1 MLEITTALLYCCLCA
16 AVVCVTAGLAC
27 LTYVYVR
34 DMLKYPKHNKQ
45 PIGDHFYD
53 P

>member
-34 DMLKYPKHNKQ
+34 DMLK
-45 PIGDHFYD
+45 DHKRINNS
-53 P
+53 

>member
-1 MLEITTALLYCCLCA
+1 MLEITTALLYCCLCV

-27 LTYVYVR
+27 LTYVYVMG
-34 DMLKYPKHNKQ
+34 MLK
-45 PIGDHFYD
+45 DHKRINN

>member
-16 AVVCVTAGLAC
+16 AVVCVTADLAC
-27 LTYVYVR
+27 ITYVYVR
-34 DMLKYPKHNKQ
+34 DILK
-45 PIGDHFYD
+45 DHKRINN